1 VGRPAVAGHASPP
14 TINIHFSHFRRLTAA
29 EIKSHSTRWLTMKMK
44 NAGMLRFLG
53 QGLTPLGASEAEVV
67 DELIRI
73 KCSLSTIGERRWTF
87 RQR

>member
-1 VGRPAVAGHASPP
+1 M
-14 TINIHFSHFRRLTAA
+14 
-29 EIKSHSTRWLTMKMK
+29 KKMK

-73 KCSLSTIGERRWTF
+73 KCSLFTIGERRWTF